1 MAIRGGRSPLLGRGR
16 ETARLERV
24 IADVRAGSSAVL
36 VLRGAPG
43 IGKTALLEH
52 VAEEAADCRVVR
64 ASGVESEMEIPFA
77 GLHQLCAPLLRDVER
92 LPPAQ
97 RDALRA
103 VLGLRDLAVPDR
115 FLVGLA
121 VLTLLS
127 EAATD
132 RPLVCLI
139 DDAQWLDRASGEA
152 MAFAA
157 RRLHADPVAMVFA
170 VREPSEERRLDG
182 LPDLAVE
189 GIGDDDA
196 RRLLASVMP
205 GWLDPRVRD
214 RIIAETRGNPLAVLE
229 VPRSASP
236 AELADGFAVPAR
248 GHLTSRIE
256 QGFVSRY
263 RALPGVTQRL
273 MLTAAAEPTGDASL
287 LWRAAARLGIETDA
301 AGPAED
307 DGLIELDARVRF
319 RHPLVRSAIYGTA
332 LPRERHLVHRALAD
346 ATDPALDPDRRG
358 WHRAYAAARPDEGVA
373 EELERSA
380 ARAQRRGGMAAA
392 AAFLERATALTPEPG
407 RRGRRALAAARAAFE
422 AGAADRAT
430 ELLAT
435 AELGPLDELQ
445 LAGTERLRA
454 QIAFSRTRGA
464 DAVLPLL
471 GAARRLERL
480 DADLA
485 RETYLEAVVATV
497 FAGRFLDPGQR
508 RAVAEAARSAAPRAG
523 PVRSLDLLLSALA
536 TRFTEGFSAGAPG
549 IRRALDSFRQDDGE
563 SARRWLWLASRAAPE
578 VWDDAAWFQLATRQT
593 DLARQAGSL
602 ALLAV
607 AVDSLAYVQVHKGDF
622 VTAAALLDEEDVIA
636 ELTGSAPIVH
646 TALVL
651 AAWRGDEKE
660 AVALIEVLGS
670 AARRRGDGRALSM
683 AEYATAVLENG
694 LGHYEAA
701 LAAAESAAEHD
712 ELIVPGW
719 ALVELVEAAVRSG
732 HRGLAE
738 AACGRLA
745 VRSGV
750 SDTEWAR
757 GIEARSRALLSDG
770 DVADAL
776 YREAVERLSRSHA
789 VAHLARAHLLYG
801 EWLRRGGR
809 RVEARD
815 QLRSAHD
822 SFTRM
827 GAHAFA
833 ERAGRELLA
842 TGETVRGRT
851 EEARPELT
859 AQEAQVARLARAGL
873 TNPEIGAQ
881 LYLSARTV
889 EWHLRKVFV
898 KLGISSRRDLQRVLP
913 EVPPLGAGAR
923 PRPDPGSRAASAAS
937 SGSPRPPSAAP

>member
-16 ETARLERV
+16 ETARLERL
-24 IADVRAGSSAVL
+24 IADVRAGSSTVL

-43 IGKTALLEH
+43 IGKTALLDH
-52 VAEEAADCRVVR
+52 VAEWAADCRVLR
-64 ASGVESEMEIPFA
+64 ASGVQSEMEIPYA
-77 GLHQLCAPLLRDVER
+77 GLHQLCAPLLRALER
-92 LPPAQ
+92 LPPFQ
-97 RDALRA
+97 RDALRT
-103 VLGLRDLAVPDR
+103 VFGLRDLAVPER

-132 RPLVCLI
+132 RPLVCLV

-152 MAFAA
+152 MAFAT

-182 LPDLAVE
+182 LPELTVE

-229 VPRSASP
+229 VPRSANP
-236 AELADGFAVPAR
+236 AELADGFASPAR

-273 MLTAAAEPTGDASL
+273 LLTAAAEPTGDASL
-287 LWRAAARLGIETDA
+287 LWRALARLDIEVEA
-301 AGPAED
+301 AGPAVD
-307 DGLIELDARVRF
+307 DGLIELGARVRF

-332 LPRERHLVHRALAD
+332 LPRERHVVHRALAD
-346 ATDPALDPDRRG
+346 VTDPALDPDRRG
-358 WHRAYAAARPDEGVA
+358 WHRAYAAAGPDEGA
-373 EELERSA
+373 AAELERSA

-392 AAFLERATALTPEPG
+392 AAFLERATELTPEPR

-422 AGAADRAT
+422 AGTSDRAA

-445 LAGTERLRA
+445 RAGAERLRA
-454 QIAFSRTRGA
+454 QITFARTRGA
-464 DAVLPLL
+464 HAVLPLL

-485 RETYLEAVVATV
+485 RETYLEAVTATV

-508 RAVAEAARSAAPRAG
+508 RTVAEAARSAAPRGG
-523 PVRSLDLLLSALA
+523 PARSLDLLLDALA
-536 TRFTEGFSAGAPG
+536 TRFAEGFTAGAPV
-549 IRRALDSFRQDDGE
+549 IRRALHSFCQDDGE
-563 SARRWLWLASRAAPE
+563 STRRWLWLASRAAPE

-593 DLARQAGSL
+593 DLARRAGSL
-602 ALLAV
+602 ALLGV
-607 AVDSLAYVQVHKGDF
+607 AVDSLAYVQVHRGDF
-622 VTAAALLDEEDVIA
+622 GTAAALLDEEDVIA
-636 ELTGSAPIVH
+636 EITGSAPIVH

-651 AAWRGDEKE
+651 AAWRGDESE
-660 AVALIEVLGS
+660 AVPLIDALGH
-670 AARRRGDGRALSM
+670 AATTRGDGRALSM
-683 AEYATAVLENG
+683 AEYATAVLSNG
-694 LGHYEAA
+694 LGRYEAA
-701 LAAAESAAEHD
+701 LAAAETAAERD
-712 ELIVPGW
+712 ELVVPGW

-732 HRGLAE
+732 HREIAE
-738 AACGRLA
+738 AACRRLA
-745 VRSGV
+745 VRSGA

-757 GIEARSRALLSDG
+757 GIEARSRALLSHG

-776 YREAVERLSRSHA
+776 YREAVERLSHSHA

-801 EWLRRGGR
+801 EWLRREGR
-809 RVEARD
+809 RTDARNH
-815 QLRSAHD
+815 LRSAHD
-822 SFTRM
+822 AFTRM

-842 TGETVRGRT
+842 TGEPVRGRA
-851 EEARPELT
+851 EDGRPELT

-898 KLGISSRRDLQRVLP
+898 KLDISSRRDLQRVFP
-913 EVPPLGAGAR
+913 EYPPLGAGAR

-937 SGSPRPPSAAP
+937 SGSPPPPSAAP

>member
-16 ETARLERV
+16 ETARLERLV
-24 IADVRAGSSAVL
+24 ADVRAGSSAVL

-43 IGKTALLEH
+43 IGKTALLDH
-52 VAEEAADCRVVR
+52 VAEEASDCCVLR
-64 ASGVESEMEIPFA
+64 AAGVQSEMEIPYA
-77 GLHQLCAPLLRDVER
+77 GLHQLCAPLLRALER
-92 LPPAQ
+92 LPPSQ
-97 RDALRA
+97 RDALRT
-103 VLGLRDLAVPDR
+103 VLGLRDLAVPER

-127 EAATD
+127 EAASD
-132 RPLVCLI
+132 RPLVCLV
-139 DDAQWLDRASGEA
+139 DDVQWLDRASGEA

-170 VREPSEERRLDG
+170 GREPSEERRLDG

-236 AELADGFAVPAR
+236 AELADGFAAPAR

-263 RALPGVTQRL
+263 RAMPGVTQRL
-273 MLTAAAEPTGDASL
+273 LLTAAAEPTGDASL
-287 LWRAAARLGIETDA
+287 LWRAAARMGIETGA
-301 AGPAED
+301 AGPAVD
-307 DGLIELDARVRF
+307 DGLVELGARVRF

-332 LPRERHLVHRALAD
+332 LPGERHLVHRALAD
-346 ATDPALDPDRRG
+346 VTDPALDPDRRG
-358 WHRAYAAARPDEGVA
+358 WHRAYAAAGPDEDVA
-373 EELERSA
+373 EELESSA

-392 AAFLERATALTPEPG
+392 AAFLERATELTPDP
-407 RRGRRALAAARAAFE
+407 RCRGRRALAAARAAYQ

-435 AELGPLDELQ
+435 AALGPLDELE

-454 QIAFSRTRGA
+454 QIAFSRSRGV
-464 DAVLPLL
+464 DAVFPLL

-485 RETYLEAVVATV
+485 RETYLEAIAATV
-497 FAGRFLDPGQR
+497 FAGRFLDPRQR

-523 PVRSLDLLLSALA
+523 PVRAPDLMLSALA
-536 TRFTEGFSAGAPG
+536 TRVTEGFAAGAPV
-549 IRRALDSFRQDDGE
+549 IRRALDGFRQDDGE

-578 VWDDAAWFQLATRQT
+578 VWDDAAWFRLATRQT

-602 ALLAV
+602 TLLAV
-607 AVDSLAYVQVHKGDF
+607 AINSLAYVQVHRGDF
-622 VTAAALLDEEDVIA
+622 VAAAALLDEEDVIA

-651 AAWRGDEKE
+651 AAWRGDEE
-660 AVALIEVLGS
+660 AVPLIAALG
-670 AARRRGDGRALSM
+670 AAATRRGEGRALTM

-712 ELIVPGW
+712 ELVVPGW
-719 ALVELVEAAVRSG
+719 ALVEMVEAAVRSG
-732 HRGLAE
+732 HRDLAE

-745 VRSGV
+745 ARSGL
-750 SDTEWAR
+750 SDTDWAR

-776 YREAVERLSRSHA
+776 YREGIERLSRSSA
-789 VAHLARAHLLYG
+789 VAQLARAHLLYG
-801 EWLRRGGR
+801 EWLRREGR
-809 RVEARD
+809 RADAREH
-815 QLRSAHD
+815 LRTAHD
-822 SFTRM
+822 AFTRM

-833 ERAGRELLA
+833 ERAGRELFA
-842 TGETVRGRT
+842 TGETVRGRSGIG
-851 EEARPELT
+851 RPELT
-859 AQEAQVARLARAGL
+859 AQEAQVARLACAGL
-873 TNPEIGAQ
+873 TNPEIAAQ
-881 LYLSARTV
+881 LYLSSRTV

-898 KLGISSRRDLQRVLP
+898 KLDISSRRDLQRVLP
-913 EVPPLGAGAR
+913 DFPPLGAGAR
-923 PRPDPGSRAASAAS
+923 PRHDLESRATSAAS

>member
-1 MAIRGGRSPLLGRGR
+1 MAIRGGRSPLLGRRR

-43 IGKTALLEH
+43 IGKTALLDH

-64 ASGVESEMEIPFA
+64 ASGVQSEMEIPYA
-77 GLHQLCAPLLRDVER
+77 GLHQLCAPLLRALER
-92 LPPAQ
+92 LPPSQ

-115 FLVGLA
+115 FMVGLA

-132 RPLVCLI
+132 RSLVCLV

-182 LPDLAVE
+182 LPELTVE

-236 AELADGFAVPAR
+236 AELADGFASPTR

-256 QGFVSRY
+256 QGFVSRF
-263 RALPGVTQRL
+263 RALPEVTQRL
-273 MLTAAAEPTGDASL
+273 LLTAAAEPTGDASL
-287 LWRAAARLGIETDA
+287 LWRAAARLGIEADA
-301 AGPAED
+301 TGPAED
-307 DGLIELDARVRF
+307 DGLIELGARVRF

-332 LPRERHLVHRALAD
+332 SLKERSVVHRALAD
-346 ATDPALDPDRRG
+346 VTDPALDPDRRS
-358 WHRAYAAARPDEGVA
+358 WHRAYAAAGPDEGVA

-380 ARAQRRGGMAAA
+380 ARAHRRGGMAAA
-392 AAFLERATALTPEPG
+392 AAFLERATELTPEPR

-435 AELGPLDELQ
+435 AELGPLDELA
-445 LAGTERLRA
+445 LAGTERFRA
-454 QIAFSRTRGA
+454 QVAFSRTRGA

-471 GAARRLERL
+471 RAARRLERL

-485 RETYLEAVVATV
+485 RETYLEAITATV

-508 RAVAEAARSAAPRAG
+508 RTVAEAARSAVPRGG
-523 PVRSLDLLLSALA
+523 PARSLDLLLDALA
-536 TRFTEGFSAGAPG
+536 TWFAEGFTAGAPV
-549 IRRALDSFRQDDGE
+549 IRRALDSFCQDDGE
-563 SARRWLWLASRAAPE
+563 SVRRWLWLASRAAPE
-578 VWDDAAWFQLATRQT
+578 VWDDAAWFQLASRQT

-607 AVDSLAYVQVHKGDF
+607 AVNSLAYVQIHRGDL
-622 VTAAALLDEEDVIA
+622 VTAAALLDEADVIA
-636 ELTGSAPIVH
+636 EITDSAPIVH

-651 AAWRGDEKE
+651 AAWRGDESE
-660 AVALIEVLGS
+660 AVPLIDALGS
-670 AARRRGDGRALSM
+670 AATRRGDGRALTM
-683 AEYATAVLENG
+683 AEYATAVLSNG

-701 LAAAESAAEHD
+701 LAAAEAASEHD
-712 ELIVPGW
+712 ELIVTGW

-732 HRGLAE
+732 HRELAE
-738 AACGRLA
+738 AACRRLA
-745 VRSGV
+745 VRSGA

-757 GIEARSRALLSDG
+757 GIEARSRAVLSDG

-776 YREAVERLSRSHA
+776 YREGIERLSHTHA

-801 EWLRRGGR
+801 EWLRREGR
-809 RVEARD
+809 RTDARD
-815 QLRSAHD
+815 HLRSAHD
-822 SFTRM
+822 AFTRM

-842 TGETVRGRT
+842 TGEPARGRA
-851 EEARPELT
+851 EDGRPELT

-898 KLGISSRRDLQRVLP
+898 KLDISSRRDLQRAFPELP
-913 EVPPLGAGAR
+913 SLGAVAR
-923 PRPDPGSRAASAAS
+923 PRTDPGSRAASAAS